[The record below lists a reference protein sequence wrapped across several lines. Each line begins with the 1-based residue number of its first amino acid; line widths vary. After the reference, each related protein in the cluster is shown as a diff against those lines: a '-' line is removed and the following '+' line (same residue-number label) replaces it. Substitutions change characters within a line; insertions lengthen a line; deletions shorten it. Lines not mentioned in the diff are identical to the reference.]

1 MCFGGGDNGAAAE
14 QERQNQIAK
23 QRQEELSRLARE
35 REAVAAQQA
44 AEMQRMTAEQE
55 LAVAGQRQQTAE
67 MRAQQQEQLGGIRA
81 RGQAVSQSLR
91 ILALQ
96 GGQQAPTAAVAKR
109 PQVAG
114 ARSTTAGLRMGATG
128 QSQGSGANVAV

>member
-1 MCFGGGDNGAAAE
+1 MCFGGGGDNGAAARAE

-23 QRQEELSRLARE
+23 QRQEELNRLARE
-35 REAVAAQQA
+35 REALAAQQA
-44 AEMQRMTAEQE
+44 
-55 LAVAGQRQQTAE
+55 AE
-67 MRAQQQEQLGGIRA
+67 MRAQQQEQIGGIRA

-96 GGQQAPTAAVAKR
+96 GGKQAPTASAGGRPKVQGAK
-109 PQVAG
+109 
-114 ARSTTAGLRMGATG
+114 STAAGLRMGATG